1 MSTSVES
8 ARGHTHIVI
17 KGVHSSKE
25 RSRSRCF
32 LSTPVES
39 ADPTIPEVKWL
50 GRKKCCDLG
59 EQHVTV
65 MNGSS
70 LGTTLERKE
79 GFVLS
84 YYAGCKDSVRCS
96 T

>member
-1 MSTSVES
+1 
-8 ARGHTHIVI
+8 
-17 KGVHSSKE
+17 
-25 RSRSRCF
+25 
-32 LSTPVES
+32 
-39 ADPTIPEVKWL
+39 VKWL

-84 YYAGCKDSVRCS
+84 YYARCKDSVRCS